1 MEQLTKL
8 QDLDLIADRL
18 RTELESLPEKET
30 YEAELNNLSELQSEL
45 TKVLKDDEEQTK
57 IVKKLEGQ
65 IGLLEEKMKK
75 EESKLYDGRTTN
87 SKELMSIQQE
97 IDSLRKERDKEE
109 TDYLLE
115 LEKLDPLDSKLKEL
129 KSTEAE
135 SSDRSEKLRIGLE
148 NKTKDVQSRLEE
160 KELEISQVR
169 KDIKDDI
176 LSLYDKLRKSKKGI
190 AVAIVKEGICQG
202 CNLAISTEEA
212 DKMTYED
219 EVWRCEHCKR
229 ILVEK

>member
-45 TKVLKDDEEQTK
+45 TKVLKDDEAQTK

-87 SKELMSIQQE
+87 PKELMSIQQE

-115 LEKLDPLDSKLKEL
+115 LERLDPLDSKLKEL
-129 KSTEAE
+129 KSMEAE

-160 KELEISQVR
+160 KELDISQVR

-176 LSLYDKLRKSKKGI
+176 LNLYDKLRKSKKGI

>member
-30 YEAELNNLSELQSEL
+30 YEAELNDLSELQSEL
-45 TKVLKDDEEQTK
+45 TKVLKDDEAQTK

-87 SKELMSIQQE
+87 PKELMSIQQE

-115 LEKLDPLDSKLKEL
+115 LERLDPLDSKLKEL
-129 KSTEAE
+129 KSMEAE

-160 KELEISQVR
+160 KELDISQVR

-176 LSLYDKLRKSKKGI
+176 LNLYDKLRKSKKGI